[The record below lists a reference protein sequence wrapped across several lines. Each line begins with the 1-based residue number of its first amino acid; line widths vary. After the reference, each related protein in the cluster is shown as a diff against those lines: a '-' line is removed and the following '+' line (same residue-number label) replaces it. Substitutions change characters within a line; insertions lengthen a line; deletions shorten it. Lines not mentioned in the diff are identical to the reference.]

1 MKNKKFF
8 LSFIF
13 LKLRINKK
21 AGISIKT
28 KIENKNR
35 GRKR

>member
-21 AGISIKT
+21 AIYK
-28 KIENKNR
+28 NKNR
-35 GRKR
+35 KQKKR